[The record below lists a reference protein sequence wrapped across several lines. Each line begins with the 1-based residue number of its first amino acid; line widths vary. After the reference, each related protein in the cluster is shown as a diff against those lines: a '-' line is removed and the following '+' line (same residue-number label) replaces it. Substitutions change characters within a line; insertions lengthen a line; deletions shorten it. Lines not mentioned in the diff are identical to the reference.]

1 MKPYCRVRFS
11 REYLPKKVDKP
22 NLGSLISFELDSSL
36 KKIRLLGIQLSLS
49 TSCLNHCRVLL
60 LGLALAVSA
69 QALAAYPDR
78 PIKLIVPFAAGGGTD
93 LVARVIG
100 NAMASELHQTVIIE
114 NKPGGSTVIGT
125 DSLAKSSPDGYT
137 LVMATF
143 AHAVNPS
150 LKAKLP
156 YNQDKDFAAVCLIG
170 ISPNVLVVS
179 AASPFQSLKE
189 LLAEV
194 KANPGKFSYASQGS
208 GTSAHLAGELFA
220 SLTST
225 KLLHVPYKGA
235 APALTDLMGRQVDMM
250 FATASAVGNLI
261 ESGKLRALA
270 ITTTDRSTSQVLAKV
285 PTLAESG
292 VTGYS
297 AGSWYGVFAP
307 AGTPQ
312 HIIAQLNA
320 AITKG
325 AQSSSF
331 KNQVESE
338 GLVIKTGTPEDFD
351 KFEKAEELRWRAVI
365 QDAHI
370 TED

>member
-1 MKPYCRVRFS
+1 
-11 REYLPKKVDKP
+11 
-22 NLGSLISFELDSSL
+22 
-36 KKIRLLGIQLSLS
+36 
-49 TSCLNHCRVLL
+49 
-60 LGLALAVSA
+60 
-69 QALAAYPDR
+69 
-78 PIKLIVPFAAGGGTD
+78 LIVPFAAGGGTD

-100 NAMASELHQTVIIE
+100 GAMTNELHQTVIIE
-114 NKPGGSTVIGT
+114 NKPGGSTIIGT
-125 DSLAKSSPDGYT
+125 DALAKSAPDGYT

-150 LKAKLP
+150 LKTKLP
-156 YNQDKDFAAVCLIG
+156 YNQDKDFAPVCLIG

-179 AASPFQSLKE
+179 AASPYQSVKE
-189 LLAEV
+189 LLEAV

-220 SLTST
+220 SLTGA

-235 APALTDLMGRQVDMM
+235 APALTDLMGRQVDIM

-261 ESGKLRALA
+261 EAGKLRALA
-270 ITTTDRSTSQVLAKV
+270 VTTTDRSTSPVLAKV
-285 PTLAESG
+285 PTIAESG
-292 VTGYS
+292 VPGYS

-307 AGTPQ
+307 AGTPEE
-312 HIIAQLNA
+312 IIAQLNA

-325 AQSSSF
+325 ALSSSF

-338 GLVIKTGTPEDFD
+338 GLVIKTGTPEDFAQ
-351 KFEKAEELRWRAVI
+351 FEKTEELRWRTVI
-365 QDAHI
+365 KDGQI

>member
-1 MKPYCRVRFS
+1 MP
-11 REYLPKKVDKP
+11 
-22 NLGSLISFELDSSL
+22 
-36 KKIRLLGIQLSLS
+36 LS
-49 TSCLNHCRVLL
+49 TSYLNLCRVFLW
-60 LGLALAVSA
+60 GLALSTCGQTFAT
-69 QALAAYPDR
+69 YPER
-78 PIKLIVPFAAGGGTD
+78 AIKLIVPFAAGGGTD

-100 NAMASELHQTVIIE
+100 GAMTNELRQTVIIE
-114 NKPGGSTVIGT
+114 NKPGGSTIIGT
-125 DSLAKSSPDGYT
+125 DALAKSAPDGYT

-150 LKAKLP
+150 LKTKLP
-156 YNQDKDFAAVCLIG
+156 YNQDKDFAPVCLIG

-179 AASPFQSLKE
+179 AASPYQSVKE
-189 LLAEV
+189 LLEAV

-220 SLTST
+220 SLTGA

-261 ESGKLRALA
+261 EAGKLRALA
-270 ITTTDRSTSQVLAKV
+270 VTTTDRSTSPVLAKV
-285 PTLAESG
+285 PTIAESG
-292 VTGYS
+292 VPGYS

-307 AGTPQ
+307 AGTPEE
-312 HIIAQLNA
+312 IIAQLNA

-325 AQSSSF
+325 ALSSSF

-338 GLVIKTGTPEDFD
+338 GLVIKTGTPEDFAQ
-351 KFEKAEELRWRAVI
+351 FEKTEELRWRTVI
-365 QDAHI
+365 KDGHI

>member
-1 MKPYCRVRFS
+1 MP
-11 REYLPKKVDKP
+11 
-22 NLGSLISFELDSSL
+22 
-36 KKIRLLGIQLSLS
+36 LS
-49 TSCLNHCRVLL
+49 TSYLNLCRVFLW
-60 LGLALAVSA
+60 GLALSTCGQTFAT
-69 QALAAYPDR
+69 YPER
-78 PIKLIVPFAAGGGTD
+78 AIKLIVPFAAGGGTD

-100 NAMASELHQTVIIE
+100 GAMTNELHQTVIIE
-114 NKPGGSTVIGT
+114 NKPGGSTIIGT
-125 DSLAKSSPDGYT
+125 DALAKSAPDGYT

-150 LKAKLP
+150 LKKKLP
-156 YNQDKDFAAVCLIG
+156 YNQDKDFAPVCLIG

-179 AASPFQSLKE
+179 AASPYQSVKE
-189 LLAEV
+189 LLEAV

-220 SLTST
+220 SLTGA

-235 APALTDLMGRQVDMM
+235 APALTDLMGRQVDIM

-261 ESGKLRALA
+261 EAGKLRALA
-270 ITTTDRSTSQVLAKV
+270 VTTTDRSTSPVLAKV
-285 PTLAESG
+285 PTIAENG
-292 VTGYS
+292 VPGYS

-307 AGTPQ
+307 AGTPEE
-312 HIIAQLNA
+312 IIAQLNA

-325 AQSSSF
+325 ALSSSF

-338 GLVIKTGTPEDFD
+338 GLVIKTGTPEDFAQ
-351 KFEKAEELRWRAVI
+351 FEKTEELRWRTVI
-365 QDAHI
+365 KDGHI